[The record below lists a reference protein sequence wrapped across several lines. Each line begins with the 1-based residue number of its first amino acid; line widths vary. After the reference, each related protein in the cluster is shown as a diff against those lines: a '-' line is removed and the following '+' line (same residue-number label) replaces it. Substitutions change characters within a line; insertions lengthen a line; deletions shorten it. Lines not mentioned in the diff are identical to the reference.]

1 MIRLMSVTMDRA
13 RALFWEYLT
22 HEKRVSPRT
31 VTAYDRDIKG
41 FAEFLHATGRPD
53 DVTTVDITAIREY
66 LAQLYGKAAAA
77 SIGRKLASLRGL
89 FKFLKQRSLCTDNP
103 AAQTRTPRIRRPL
116 PRFLS
121 VDEAIAFV
129 EMDSGDQPA
138 AKRDAAIVETLY
150 GGGLRVS
157 ELTSLDVDSVDLGS
171 GIAKVT
177 GKGGKERIVPLGKA
191 AARAII
197 AYQQV
202 RPLLIRKGKKGDEHA
217 LFLNRD
223 GGRLSARSVQRM
235 VRKRGLALG
244 TRESV
249 HPHGLRHSFA
259 THLLDGGADLRTIQ
273 ELLGHASL
281 STTQT
286 YTHIS
291 IDGLMQVY
299 DKAHPLACR
308 KADSAGKT
316 TKNG

>member
-1 MIRLMSVTMDRA
+1 MERA
-13 RALFWEYLT
+13 RALFREYLT

-31 VTAYDRDIKG
+31 VTAYDRDIAG
-41 FAEFLHATGRPD
+41 FAEFLHDTSRPD
-53 DVTTVDITAIREY
+53 DVTTVDVMTIREY

-77 SIGRKLASLRGL
+77 SVGRKLASLRGL
-89 FKFLKQRSLCTDNP
+89 FKFLKQRSLCADNP

-121 VDEAIAFV
+121 VDEAVAFV
-129 EMDSGDQPA
+129 EMDMGDLPA

-157 ELTSLDVDSVDLGS
+157 ELTNLNLDSIDLES
-171 GIAKVT
+171 GIAKVV
-177 GKGGKERIVPLGKA
+177 GKGGKERIVPIGKA
-191 AARAII
+191 AAKAII

-202 RPLLIRKGKKGDEHA
+202 RSLLIREGKKGGKHA

>member
-1 MIRLMSVTMDRA
+1 MDKA
-13 RALFWEYLT
+13 RALFREYLT
-22 HEKRVSPRT
+22 HERRVSPRT
-31 VTAYDRDIKG
+31 VAAYDRDIKG
-41 FAEFLHATGRPD
+41 FGAFLQSTGRPD
-53 DVTTVDITAIREY
+53 DITTVDVLAIREY
-66 LAQLYGKAAAA
+66 LAHLYGKNAPS

-89 FKFLKQRSLCTDNP
+89 FKFLKRRSLCEDNP
-103 AAQTRTPRIRRPL
+103 AAHTRTPRIRRPL

-121 VDEAIAFV
+121 VDEAVAMM
-129 EMDSGDQPA
+129 EMETGDDPA

-157 ELTSLDVDSVDLGS
+157 ELTDLDMDSVALES
-171 GIAKVT
+171 GLVRVT
-177 GKGGKERIVPLGKA
+177 GKGGKERIVPIGKA
-191 AARAII
+191 ATKAII
-197 AYQQV
+197 AYRQV
-202 RPLLIRKGKKGDEHA
+202 RHLLVRKGKKEDDHA

-223 GGRLSARSVQRM
+223 GDRLSARSVQRM
-235 VRKRGLALG
+235 VRKRGLVLG

-291 IDGLMQVY
+291 IDGLMRVY
-299 DKAHPLACR
+299 DKAHPLASR
-308 KADSAGKT
+308 KADLAGKT

>member
-1 MIRLMSVTMDRA
+1 MIRLMSVTMERA
-13 RALFWEYLT
+13 RTLFREYLT

-31 VTAYDRDIKG
+31 VTAYDRDVKG

-53 DVTTVDITAIREY
+53 DVTTIDITAIREY

-89 FKFLKQRSLCTDNP
+89 FKFLKQRCLCTDNP

-129 EMDSGDQPA
+129 EMDRGDRPA

-157 ELTSLDVDSVDLGS
+157 ELTGLNVDSVDLGS

>member
-1 MIRLMSVTMDRA
+1 MRVTMDRA
-13 RALFWEYLT
+13 RTLFREYLT

-31 VTAYDRDIKG
+31 VAAYDRDIKG
-41 FAEFLHATGRPD
+41 FGAFLQSTDRPD
-53 DVTTVDITAIREY
+53 DVTTLNVIAIREY
-66 LAQLYGKAAAA
+66 LAHLYGKNAPS

-89 FKFLKQRSLCTDNP
+89 FKFLKRRSLCPDNP
-103 AAQTRTPRIRRPL
+103 AAHTRTPRIRRPL

-121 VDEAIAFV
+121 VDEAVAFM
-129 EMDSGDQPA
+129 EMDMGNEPA

-157 ELTSLDVDSVDLGS
+157 ELTNLNLDSVELES
-171 GIAKVT
+171 GLVRVV
-177 GKGGKERIVPLGKA
+177 GKGGKERIVPIGKA
-191 AARAII
+191 ATTAII
-197 AYQQV
+197 AYRQV
-202 RPLLIRKGKKGDEHA
+202 RHLMVRKGREGDAHA

-291 IDGLMQVY
+291 IDGLMRVY
-299 DKAHPLACR
+299 DKAHPLARR

-316 TKNG
+316 SKNG

>member
-1 MIRLMSVTMDRA
+1 
-13 RALFWEYLT
+13 
-22 HEKRVSPRT
+22 
-31 VTAYDRDIKG
+31 
-41 FAEFLHATGRPD
+41 
-53 DVTTVDITAIREY
+53 
-66 LAQLYGKAAAA
+66 
-77 SIGRKLASLRGL
+77 
-89 FKFLKQRSLCTDNP
+89 
-103 AAQTRTPRIRRPL
+103 
-116 PRFLS
+116 
-121 VDEAIAFV
+121 
-129 EMDSGDQPA
+129 
-138 AKRDAAIVETLY
+138 VETLY

-157 ELTSLDVDSVDLGS
+157 ELTNLNVDSVDLAS
-171 GIAKVT
+171 GLVKVL
-177 GKGGKERIVPLGKA
+177 GKGGRERIVPIGKA
-191 AARAII
+191 AKNAII

-202 RPLLIRKGKKGDEHA
+202 RHLVVRKGKEGEAHA

-223 GGRLSARSVQRM
+223 GGRLSVRSVQRM

-259 THLLDGGADLRTIQ
+259 THLLDGGADLRVIQ

-291 IDGLMQVY
+291 IDGLMLVY

>member
-1 MIRLMSVTMDRA
+1 MERA
-13 RALFWEYLT
+13 RALFREYLT

-31 VTAYDRDIKG
+31 VTAYDRDITG
-41 FAEFLHATGRPD
+41 FAEFLHDTGRPD
-53 DVTTVDITAIREY
+53 DVTTVDVMTIREY

-77 SIGRKLASLRGL
+77 SVGRKLASLRGL
-89 FKFLKQRSLCTDNP
+89 FKFLKQRSLCADNP

-121 VDEAIAFV
+121 VDEAVAFV
-129 EMDSGDQPA
+129 EMDMGDLPA

-157 ELTSLDVDSVDLGS
+157 ELTNLNLDSIDLES
-171 GIAKVT
+171 GIAKVV
-177 GKGGKERIVPLGKA
+177 GKGGKERIVPIGKA
-191 AARAII
+191 AAKAII

-202 RPLLIRKGKKGDEHA
+202 RSLLIREGKKRGEHA